1 MTNPMTHPTTPPM
14 TDPMTEPTGVI
25 LFAHGSRDPL
35 WRLPIDAVAQRMQAQ
50 QPQLPVAVAF
60 LELTEPDLPSTVEQL
75 MKQGVAHVRIVPMF
89 LGVGRHA
96 REDLPELVQGLVQAY
111 PQMSFELLPAI
122 GEHPAMTSLMADI
135 AAGAVK

>member
-1 MTNPMTHPTTPPM
+1 MTNSLTQPS
-14 TDPMTEPTGVI
+14 GVI

-35 WRLPIDAVAQRMQAQ
+35 WRLPIDAVAQRMRAQ
-50 QPQLPVAVAF
+50 HPGLPVAVAF
-60 LELTEPDLPSTVEQL
+60 LELTEPDLPHTVEAL

-96 REDLPELVQGLVQAY
+96 REDLPELVQGLIEAY

-122 GEHPAMTSLMADI
+122 GEHPAMTALMAEI
-135 AAGAVK
+135 AVGSAESDL

>member
-1 MTNPMTHPTTPPM
+1 
-14 TDPMTEPTGVI
+14 MTEKSGVI

-35 WRLPIDAVAQRMQAQ
+35 WRLPIDAVAERMQAL
-50 QPQLPVAVAF
+50 QPGLPVAVAF
-60 LELTEPDLPSTVEQL
+60 LELTEPDLPHTVELL

-96 REDLPELVQGLVQAY
+96 REDLPELVRGLTQAY

-122 GEHPAMTSLMADI
+122 GEHPAMTALMADI
-135 AAGAVK
+135 ATGSV